1 MRGLATFADS
11 LKVQKKLDVPKNITF
26 GVEIEFEHAPI
37 SVVETRVK
45 RSKIAGLLSNGW
57 VLKQDN
63 SLITYKDSI
72 GIGGE
77 LTSPVLHNTI
87 EAYKEIRNACHLIQ
101 VCGGVATENCGAHIH
116 VGSQILEDKKKYYIR
131 LMKLW
136 MVYENEIVRFAL
148 GESSTIRPLMDYYA
162 KTNAYIFRHADL
174 YEKEK
179 TCDVFEMF
187 DSLGSD
193 KKQALSLYNLKKYCE
208 YHTLEVRCPSGTIN
222 PNIWINN
229 INFFL
234 NLFLA
239 CKDDSKDW
247 DMIDKKYEEVKKI
260 KKLKHIIDYDIE
272 KAVELCDFVF
282 DKTLDKHNFLT
293 QYEKD
298 SKVLTL

>member
-1 MRGLATFADS
+1 MTTFASD
-11 LKVQKKLDVPKNITF
+11 LKIQKKLDVPKDITF

-37 SVVETRVK
+37 SKVEAKVK
-45 RSKIAGLLSNGW
+45 RSKLDGLLSNGW

-63 SLITYKDSI
+63 SLIKYKDSI

-77 LTSPVLHNTI
+77 LTSPILHNTI
-87 EAYKEIRNACHLIQ
+87 EDYKEIRNACHLIQ
-101 VCGGVATENCGAHIH
+101 VCGGLATENCGAHIH
-116 VGSQILEDKKKYYIR
+116 IGSQILENNKKYYLR

-136 MVYENEIVRFAL
+136 MIYENEIVRFAL
-148 GESSTIRPLMDYYA
+148 GEFSKKRPFMDFYA
-162 KTNAYIFRHADL
+162 KTNSYIFRHVDL
-174 YEKEK
+174 MEDLKLS
-179 TCDVFEMF
+179 DIFEN
-187 DSLGSD
+187 LGSD
-193 KKQALSLYNLKKYCE
+193 KNQALSFYNLKKYRD

-222 PNIWINN
+222 PDIWKNN

-234 NLFLA
+234 NLFLV
-239 CKDDSKDW
+239 CKDDSKNW
-247 DMIDKKYEEVKKI
+247 DMIDKKYKEII
-260 KKLKHIIDYDIE
+260 KLRKLVHIINYDID

>member
-1 MRGLATFADS
+1 MFSELS
-11 LKVQKKLDVPKNITF
+11 LD
-26 GVEIEFEHAPI
+26 
-37 SVVETRVK
+37 
-45 RSKIAGLLSNGW
+45 
-57 VLKQDN
+57 D
-63 SLITYKDSI
+63 
-72 GIGGE
+72 
-77 LTSPVLHNTI
+77 
-87 EAYKEIRNACHLIQ
+87 
-101 VCGGVATENCGAHIH
+101 
-116 VGSQILEDKKKYYIR
+116 
-131 LMKLW
+131 
-136 MVYENEIVRFAL
+136 
-148 GESSTIRPLMDYYA
+148 
-162 KTNAYIFRHADL
+162 IFD
-174 YEKEK
+174 
-179 TCDVFEMF
+179 D
-187 DSLGSD
+187 LGSD
-193 KKQALSLYNLKKYCE
+193 KNQALSFYNLRKYRD

-222 PNIWINN
+222 PDIWKNN

>member
-1 MRGLATFADS
+1 MTSFASD
-11 LKVQKKLDVPKNITF
+11 LKLPKKLNMPSNITF
-26 GVEIEFEHAPI
+26 GVEIEFEHASI
-37 SVVETRVK
+37 SKVETRVNK
-45 RSKIAGLLSNGW
+45 SKLDGLLSNGW

-63 SLITYKDSI
+63 SLIKYKDSI

-87 EAYKEIRNACHLIQ
+87 EAYKEIRTACHLIQ
-101 VCGGVATENCGAHIH
+101 ECDGIATENCGGHIH
-116 VGSQILEDKKKYYIR
+116 IGSQILEDKKKYYIR

-148 GESSTIRPLMDYYA
+148 GEFSTKRPLMDYYA

-174 YEKEK
+174 LEKEK
-179 TCDVFEMF
+179 LCDIFE
-187 DSLGSD
+187 SLGSD
-193 KKQALSLYNLKKYCE
+193 KKQALSLYNLKKYSE

-222 PNIWINN
+222 PEIWKNN
-229 INFFL
+229 INFFIS
-234 NLFLA
+234 LFLA
-239 CKDDSKDW
+239 CKDDSKNW
-247 DMIDKKYEEVKKI
+247 DMIDKKYEVVRQVKKI
-260 KKLKHIIDYDIE
+260 KHVIDYDIE

-298 SKVLTL
+298 SKVLIR